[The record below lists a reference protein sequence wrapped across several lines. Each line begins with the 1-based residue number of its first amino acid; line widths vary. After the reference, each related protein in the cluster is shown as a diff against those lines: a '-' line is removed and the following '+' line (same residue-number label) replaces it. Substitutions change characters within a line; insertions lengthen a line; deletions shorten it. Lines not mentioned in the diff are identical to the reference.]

1 MQTDIVTE
9 NVTTRPIAE
18 PIAEYFNNPNIRY
31 LEDKTR
37 DVNDPLKLWFCAS
50 DIGKV
55 IGHSQIRKVLSR
67 STDINASEIIKV
79 NIYAIPSQFIVR
91 NLTIPA
97 DELFDVN
104 NNGTSCP
111 VDDGTDITSKHG
123 ATMYTFVTERAMY
136 SLLLDAKT
144 PKALKLREWVITNV
158 LPSIRRH
165 GAYIDDYTLCVL
177 SNNPNAVHELTQSQS
192 MYNNMAQVLHKENEK
207 LKTQIENDKEFTELG
222 KCVSEYADNISIG
235 ALAGILAQNGYPTGE
250 HKLAEELRNDGFLCK
265 FGANYNK
272 PYQKFINAGIMTICY
287 TNESCSTWTPMITN
301 KGIQYFV
308 NFYINKMRMAI
319 ACQNFA
325 HTVMERNVPL
335 VATLKQTMYTVVDNS
350 IKKTNLM
357 DIMNSAE

>member
-1 MQTDIVTE
+1 M
-9 NVTTRPIAE
+9 
-18 PIAEYFNNPNIRY
+18 
-31 LEDKTR
+31 
-37 DVNDPLKLWFCAS
+37 
-50 DIGKV
+50 
-55 IGHSQIRKVLSR
+55 
-67 STDINASEIIKV
+67 
-79 NIYAIPSQFIVR
+79 
-91 NLTIPA
+91 
-97 DELFDVN
+97 
-104 NNGTSCP
+104 
-111 VDDGTDITSKHG
+111 
-123 ATMYTFVTERAMY
+123 
-136 SLLLDAKT
+136 
-144 PKALKLREWVITNV
+144 
-158 LPSIRRH
+158 
-165 GAYIDDYTLCVL
+165 
-177 SNNPNAVHELTQSQS
+177 
-192 MYNNMAQVLHKENEK
+192 
-207 LKTQIENDKEFTELG
+207 KTQIENDKEFTELG

-308 NFYINKMRMAI
+308 NFYINKMRMAM